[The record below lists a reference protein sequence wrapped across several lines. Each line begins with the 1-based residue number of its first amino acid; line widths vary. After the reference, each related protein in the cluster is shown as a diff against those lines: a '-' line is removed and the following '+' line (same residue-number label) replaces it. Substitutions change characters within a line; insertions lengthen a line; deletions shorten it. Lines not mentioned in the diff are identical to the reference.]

1 MRAIALEC
9 FRHVFTKC
17 TDREIKLLQ
26 KVVTKM
32 EQCHR
37 ESHYDKLFH
46 DIILHI
52 SQNKLMISMM
62 NALSNV
68 CCTLIDNIFSSATA
82 ETKNTIINSH
92 KEILNCIINRN
103 ELAGYAAINH
113 HYDLVDK
120 EILKWKAV
128 L

>member
-1 MRAIALEC
+1 ML
-9 FRHVFTKC
+9 FR
-17 TDREIKLLQ
+17 
-26 KVVTKM
+26 
-32 EQCHR
+32 
-37 ESHYDKLFH
+37 S
-46 DIILHI
+46 
-52 SQNKLMISMM
+52 ISMM

>member
-1 MRAIALEC
+1 MTNYFMI
-9 FRHVFTKC
+9 
-17 TDREIKLLQ
+17 
-26 KVVTKM
+26 
-32 EQCHR
+32 
-37 ESHYDKLFH
+37 LFY
-46 DIILHI
+46 I
-52 SQNKLMISMM
+52 
-62 NALSNV
+62 